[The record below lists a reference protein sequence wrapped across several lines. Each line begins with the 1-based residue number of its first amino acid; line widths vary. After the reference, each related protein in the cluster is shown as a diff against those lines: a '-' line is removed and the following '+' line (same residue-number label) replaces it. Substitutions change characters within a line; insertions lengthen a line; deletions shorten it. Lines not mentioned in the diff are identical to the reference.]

1 MYLSITRWLGLAP
14 PSLFKA
20 QNYYEYEY
28 TSLPHRRLLSMK
40 GNNYSCIQHSGYHG
54 IIAQE
59 SSATVENIGI
69 YVYLRGLE

>member
-1 MYLSITRWLGLAP
+1 
-14 PSLFKA
+14 
-20 QNYYEYEY
+20 
-28 TSLPHRRLLSMK
+28 MK

-69 YVYLRGLE
+69 YVGPWGSPGTNTAVGSHSLPQGTFQTQGLPRITQASCITGIFFTI